1 MAADLLDYPQRN
13 AGVAHLSQSS
23 AAEAVGASSFNADSL
38 AGFSEDSGGRVAG
51 DVPPVM
57 IRVAARE

>member
-1 MAADLLDYPQRN
+1 MTADFLNYAQWD
-13 AGVAHLSQSS
+13 ASVAHLSQGS

-51 DVPPVM
+51 NVPPVM
-57 IRVAARE
+57 FGVATWE